1 MRMAE
6 TLQASGH
13 PRIRASHRTTL
24 EITKDAHLTE
34 RGECIVAVN
43 ASKGAADL
51 SPEFA
56 RLVRNNAAQ
65 ITLTIKAADLS
76 EAITGRGHIRMT
88 LTHPTDLV
96 LRKSN
101 YVCPRTLMIQANK
114 SASDLS
120 RRFVKV
126 LRERTSEIIIE
137 IVAEVPVEDK
147 P

>member
-1 MRMAE
+1 MAE

-13 PRIRASHRTTL
+13 PKIRASHRTTL
-24 EITKDAHLTE
+24 EITKDTHLTE

-51 SPEFA
+51 SPQFA
-56 RLVRNNAAQ
+56 RLVRNSAAQ
-65 ITLTIKAADLS
+65 ITLTVKAADLS
-76 EAITGRGHIRMT
+76 EAITGRGDPRMT

-101 YVCPRTLMIQANK
+101 HVCSRTLMIQANK

-120 RRFVKV
+120 RRFVNV
-126 LRERTSEIIIE
+126 LRERTSEITIE
-137 IVAEVPVEDK
+137 IVVEVPVEDK